1 LRDAQRGRQTNDIA
15 AKSGLDAPTNLQV
28 PLTIPD
34 GLCLS
39 KRAILKWQTKRNF
52 NEIFLRIAV
61 CFTFGSARRRA
72 ANRRGPRYWNSDL
85 QILVAAN
92 QGQKQFS
99 LQAAQWILGNLTGY
113 FRQAADDPSR
123 TLSDDVLV
131 KTVMDVCA
139 HNAEKTIDEAV
150 SIAVSSLPTTEIP
163 KPVSK

>member
-1 LRDAQRGRQTNDIA
+1 MKPALVLLYALLLVAPAAAQRTAAVRGIGTQTC
-15 AKSGLDAPTNLQV
+15 KS
-28 PLTIPD
+28 
-34 GLCLS
+34 
-39 KRAILKWQTKRNF
+39 
-52 NEIFLRIAV
+52 
-61 CFTFGSARRRA
+61 
-72 ANRRGPRYWNSDL
+72 
-85 QILVAAN
+85 LVAAN
-92 QGQKQFS
+92 QSQKQFS

-113 FRQAADDPSR
+113 FRQTGDDPSR